1 MKKRLLALMLVVV
14 AVLMT
19 ACGGKAY
26 TPGTFTDTGYESEFL
41 GFRYTTPDGCTLATE
56 DELSQ
61 LMGMSLDAMGDDF
74 SEVQKKYA
82 ELTTIYEMMVTD
94 ATGAANAN
102 VVLEKTNVSF
112 SKYLDAF
119 KEQLNGLTSMSVTLK
134 GDAEEVDLAGA
145 TYTKLAADVETSGF
159 VMCQEYYLRK
169 VGDRMMCI
177 TVTYADGFEAEK
189 DAILNGFAAY

>member
-1 MKKRLLALMLVVV
+1 MKKRLLALMLVVA

-41 GFRYTTPDGCTLATE
+41 GFRYTTPDGCVLATE

-61 LMGMSLDAMGDDF
+61 LMGMSLDAAGDDF
-74 SEVQKKYA
+74 TELQKKYA
-82 ELTTIYEMMVTD
+82 ELTTIYEMMIAD

-102 VVLEKTNVSF
+102 IVLEKTNLSF
-112 SKYLDAF
+112 SKYLEAF
-119 KEQLNGLTSMSVTLK
+119 KEQLNGLTSMSITLK
-134 GDAEEVDLAGA
+134 DDGQEVDLAGA
-145 TYTKLAADVETSGF
+145 TYTKLTADVEANGF

>member
-1 MKKRLLALMLVVV
+1 MKKRLLALMLVVA

-19 ACGGKAY
+19 ACGGKTY

-41 GFRYTTPDGCTLATE
+41 GFRYTTPDGCVLATE
-56 DELSQ
+56 EELSQ
-61 LMGMSLDAMGDDF
+61 LMGMSLDAMGDDI

-94 ATGAANAN
+94 STGAANVN

-119 KEQLNGLTSMSVTLK
+119 KEQLNGLSSMSVTLK
-134 GDAEEVDLAGA
+134 GDAEEVDIAGA

-159 VMCQEYYLRK
+159 VMYQEYYLRK

-177 TVTYADGFEAEK
+177 TVTFADGFEAEK
-189 DAILNGFAAY
+189 DAIMNGFAAY